1 MTKGTRFFLIGAVVV
16 VMAGVATGL
25 VAFYNGS
32 LVLGSS
38 SQPGEFS
45 YLPSS
50 STAVAYADV
59 RAIMGSEFR
68 KKLRQVLPTG
78 DE

>member
-1 MTKGTRFFLIGAVVV
+1 MTKGTRFVLIGAVVV
-16 VMAGVATGL
+16 VMAAVTTGL

-45 YLPSS
+45 
-50 STAVAYADV
+50 
-59 RAIMGSEFR
+59 
-68 KKLRQVLPTG
+68 
-78 DE
+78 